1 MCLQGTVGYSRTH
14 VIPVRVACGTIH
26 HSPGCSLSRCVD
38 HRRGQVLIFTE
49 MCQGIRVQL
58 TRHGSMHAAM
68 ITVVSR
74 PLPVMTVTTR
84 LAPSASMVLN
94 NIMDWAP
101 GPPLQC
107 TVGCIPQ
114 RRYSPCMFNDSRG
127 LERSVYQGV
136 KKQFDAECVP

>member
-1 MCLQGTVGYSRTH
+1 M
-14 VIPVRVACGTIH
+14 
-26 HSPGCSLSRCVD
+26 
-38 HRRGQVLIFTE
+38 
-49 MCQGIRVQL
+49 QL